1 MNLKPG
7 ENPSMPCTPFRISAL
22 ALVLLLLSGCGGSAG
37 GSGGS
42 GGGNGGG
49 GGTPTTV
56 TFTITGATPTAVAT
70 QIGSGQFTAATL
82 TSGKLTLSLPSGTA
96 NFAVAFVCPPYS
108 SAYTGVPLQTI
119 ENVYEA
125 STLDGTSFSYGC
137 PESLPTVTTGTLT
150 GTVDASAIPGASTL
164 YLFAQGA
171 SQRDEVEIVSASPF
185 SLAVPAGTDRV
196 LVLAVA
202 ETMSNFDQ
210 VPVAARNFNGVA
222 VPGALNDGN
231 TVVLGAADE
240 VTQEAITYSGVPSGF
255 NTPATTVTYLMA
267 GQVGGG
273 VPILADSAVGQYPA
287 LPAGAMQSGDYYSFT
302 TILTNPA
309 GSQMAVFQNSTTG
322 GPLSV
327 AFPAA
332 WSYAGPTPAAL
343 PAFDLAYSGFSG
355 NTGVIDSAILTWPL
369 TGATQSV
376 LQVFATGDYLNGST
390 TLAVPNFSSLTGFLA
405 PPASATQVSWVATI
419 DQGSYPSFQQPIP
432 ANSTTTTV
440 SNSGTY
446 TVP

>member
-37 GSGGS
+37 GSGGSGGGS

-96 NFAVAFVCPPYS
+96 NFAVAYVCPPYS

-137 PESLPTVTTGTLT
+137 PESLPTSTTGTLT
-150 GTVDASAIPGASTL
+150 GTVDDSAIPGASTL

-185 SLAVPAGTDRV
+185 SLAVPTGTDRV

-202 ETMSNFDQ
+202 ETMSNGNQ
-210 VPVAARNFNGVA
+210 VAVAARNFNGVA

-255 NTPATTVTYLMA
+255 NIPATTVTYLMA
-267 GQVGGG
+267 GQVG
-273 VPILADSAVGQYPA
+273 VVSRY
-287 LPAGAMQSGDYYSFT
+287 LPTRRWD
-302 TILTNPA
+302 
-309 GSQMAVFQNSTTG
+309 
-322 GPLSV
+322 
-327 AFPAA
+327 
-332 WSYAGPTPAAL
+332 
-343 PAFDLAYSGFSG
+343 
-355 NTGVIDSAILTWPL
+355 NTRRCLRAQCR
-369 TGATQSV
+369 AE
-376 LQVFATGDYLNGST
+376 
-390 TLAVPNFSSLTGFLA
+390 
-405 PPASATQVSWVATI
+405 
-419 DQGSYPSFQQPIP
+419 
-432 ANSTTTTV
+432 TTTP
-440 SNSGTY
+440 SQRS
-446 TVP
+446 